1 MKASTRIDGGWI
13 PIPDSLLTALQ
24 WKEGDHINVEV
35 VGDTLICTKIS
46 ETDIP
51 TRPHR
56 PAITPR
62 RSIR

>member
-1 MKASTRIDGGWI
+1 MKATTRIDSGWV
-13 PIPDSLLTALQ
+13 PIPDSLLTVLQ
-24 WKEGDHINVEV
+24 WKEGDHISVEV

-46 ETDIP
+46 EKSEPI
-51 TRPHR
+51 RR